1 MTFANRRAA
10 GRRLAAA
17 LTSLADVEPVVVG
30 LPRGGVPVAAEVA
43 RSLHA
48 PLDVIVV
55 RKLGVPFQ
63 PELGMGA
70 VGEDGARVLND
81 DVVRLA
87 HVSEHELAEVERRE
101 RAEVERR
108 SRRFRGGRPP
118 VPLNGRVVIVVDD
131 GIATGS
137 TAKAACRVAR
147 ARGAS
152 RVVLAIPVA
161 PSEGKSRIGDDAD
174 EYVCLETP
182 DDFYAVGQFY
192 DDFSPTTDD
201 EVVACLAAAPSLAS
215 VARSVVSVDNAS
227 PTRRVGSAPRTVSL
241 RSPSATSAPAPAR
254 LRPSGQ
260 RPKTTSTLPPSSRAA
275 ADPISPDRASRP
287 CGRRRCSL
295 SADMTTSF
303 SSSTGGRGPR
313 CDARPSS
320 RSSPARP
327 TCSRNRER

>member
-10 GRRLAAA
+10 GRRFAAA

-201 EVVACLAAAPSLAS
+201 EVVECLEA
-215 VARSVVSVDNAS
+215 
-227 PTRRVGSAPRTVSL
+227 
-241 RSPSATSAPAPAR
+241 
-254 LRPSGQ
+254 
-260 RPKTTSTLPPSSRAA
+260 SSR
-275 ADPISPDRASRP
+275 
-287 CGRRRCSL
+287 
-295 SADMTTSF
+295 
-303 SSSTGGRGPR
+303 
-313 CDARPSS
+313 
-320 RSSPARP
+320 
-327 TCSRNRER
+327 